1 MSGGGTEEKKETGAG
16 VPMDGGAATVPAAAP
31 SVSAHYASQA
41 KKREG
46 NPFASR
52 IAAHAGCTK
61 KLWRARYLAL
71 REVRLLRGLRFCVG
85 GLMLHCCFHSISGSD
100 RVCWFVSFCLGGK

>member
-1 MSGGGTEEKKETGAG
+1 MVAAKAALAAVVNTGGTPAE
-16 VPMDGGAATVPAAAP
+16 AAAAEGTASATPAAP
-31 SVSAHYASQA
+31 SSPAARYAAQA

-71 REVRLLRGLRFCVG
+71 REVRHAFVVLLFSSL
-85 GLMLHCCFHSISGSD
+85 LMVPWF
-100 RVCWFVSFCLGGK
+100 RVLSPVR